1 MATAPP
7 EAASEEELI
16 VRQRRQKRM
25 QSNRE
30 SARRSRLRKQM
41 QLEKLTTEVSWLR
54 RDKRQLVAILCVAV
68 QHCAAMEADNAVLRA
83 RVAELTAALEA
94 LEQILLNVSGTACT
108 GISVV
113 DYSIPL
119 PGCFGNYYN
128 GAFVTTANHQLA
140 ATEEEAA
147 AAARVVMPSADMFNY
162 CLKPQ

>member
-7 EAASEEELI
+7 EPASEEEQM

-30 SARRSRLRKQM
+30 SARRSRMRKQM

-54 RDKRQLVAILCVAV
+54 REKRQLVAVLCVAV
-68 QHCAAMEADNAVLRA
+68 QHCAAMETDNAVLRA
-83 RVAELTAALEA
+83 RVAELTVALEA

-113 DYSIPL
+113 DCSIPL
-119 PGCFGNYYN
+119 PGCFGNYDN
-128 GAFVTTANHQLA
+128 GAFVTAADHQLA
-140 ATEEEAA
+140 
-147 AAARVVMPSADMFNY
+147 PSSNGGRSGGGGACGYALCRDV
-162 CLKPQ
+162 